1 MLTTSSTETIEQRKP
16 HDSRSP
22 PSYHAP
28 RLTDLPH
35 LQRFPKVT
43 TSHHH
48 QPMPAAWLELLP
60 PITTSTPDHDEEP
73 GHDRAEETPQQ
84 PPIAPFPPKRSA
96 YMLRL
101 TDLPPN
107 LQWFM

>member
-1 MLTTSSTETIEQRKP
+1 MTAIAPL
-16 HDSRSP
+16 P
-22 PSYHAP
+22 PKRAAYHAP
-28 RLTDLPH
+28 RLTDLPPH
-35 LQRFPKVT
+35 LQGFPKVT

-48 QPMPAAWLELLP
+48 QPMPATWLELPP
-60 PITTSTPDHDEEP
+60 PITTSTPDHDEEL
-73 GHDRAEETPQQ
+73 GHDRAEKTPQQ